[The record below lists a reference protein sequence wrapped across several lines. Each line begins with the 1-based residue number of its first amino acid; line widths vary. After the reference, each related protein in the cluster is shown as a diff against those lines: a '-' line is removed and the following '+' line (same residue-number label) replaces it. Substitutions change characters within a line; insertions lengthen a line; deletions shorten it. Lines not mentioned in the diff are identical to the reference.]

1 LASKITEGFDPGNTI
16 ILLDLGRCVM
26 ALSLGVGSW
35 LLGLLD
41 TVPVISDV

>member
-1 LASKITEGFDPGNTI
+1 MASKLTEGFDSGNTI
-16 ILLDLGRCVM
+16 ILIDLGRGVI
-26 ALSLGVGSW
+26 ALRLGVGSW